1 MNCNKKDLRKQNS
14 SGSVVSISSG
24 NSGNGNKGPPP
35 PYKQPPK
42 VISGS
47 STPQCKTTPTYPT
60 DDRYSS
66 SQGHSPRYQ
75 NIHMS
80 AKSQSHRSPPSDGLQ
95 SVIETGNKMGTYAN
109 ISFLRQN
116 PGKIKHEIVF

>member
-1 MNCNKKDLRKQNS
+1 MF
-14 SGSVVSISSG
+14 GIIIHVIVI
-24 NSGNGNKGPPP
+24 
-35 PYKQPPK
+35 QPPK

-47 STPQCKTTPTYPT
+47 STPQCKTAPTFPI

-80 AKSQSHRSPPSDGLQ
+80 AKPLSHRSPPPDGSQ

-116 PGKIKHEIVF
+116 PGKIKHENEFWRLKVYDFPILPIFTKSCNMYL